1 MHIVVIGGASTYT
14 PELIDGLIGRAADLG
29 LTTVTLV
36 DPDDTRRTVV
46 SAFCRRMVAHHGGQF
61 VIHDTADRRAAL
73 QRVPQYVIT
82 QLRVGGQSARHG
94 DELLGR
100 RHGLVGQETTGVGG
114 FAKALR
120 TIPIMLDI
128 AADMRAF
135 CPDALLVNFTNPAGI
150 ITEALV
156 RHGGV
161 KVIGLCNN
169 AMTAQRGIAKTL
181 AVDPA
186 TVQIEQVGLNHLN
199 WIRRITVG
207 GSDVTADILTQRMD
221 ELRGS
226 DGVHV
231 PAELIG
237 MLQALPSSY
246 LDYFYLTKAI
256 VAQQQ
261 SGIPTRAEVVM
272 DVERRLI
279 ERYADVHLCE
289 KPAELMERGGAYYST
304 AAAALICSHHLGDG
318 ATHVVNVRN
327 DGALPDLPADVV
339 VEVPCVVDR
348 TGAHPLRQ
356 APLAPVMHGLTSQ
369 VKAYEQLTI
378 RAAVEGNEVLA
389 MQALLSNPLGPD
401 ALQVEAVWHDLRRT
415 NASWIDRL
423 YGPGTASP
431 GAVR

>member
-29 LTTVTLV
+29 LTVVTLV
-36 DPDDTRRTVV
+36 DPDTTRRTVV
-46 SAFCRRMVAHHGGQF
+46 SAFCRRMVANHGGQF
-61 VIHDTADRRAAL
+61 VIQDTADRRAAL
-73 QRVPQYVIT
+73 QSGPAYVIT
-82 QLRVGGQSARHG
+82 QLRVGGQHARHG

-100 RHGLVGQETTGVGG
+100 RHGLIGQETTGVGG

-135 CPDALLVNFTNPAGI
+135 CPDALLINFTNPAGI

-169 AMTAQRGIAKTL
+169 AMTAQRGIAKAL
-181 AVDPA
+181 AVDPLD
-186 TVQIEQVGLNHLN
+186 VQIEQVGLNHLN
-199 WIRRITVG
+199 WIRHISVA
-207 GSDVTADILTQRMD
+207 GSDVTTQVLELRMA

-226 DGVHV
+226 GGVHI

-237 MLQALPSSY
+237 MLQALPSGY
-246 LDYFYLTKAI
+246 LDYFYMTKAI
-256 VAQQQ
+256 VAEQQ

-304 AAAALICSHHLGDG
+304 AAAALICSHHLSDG
-318 ATHVVNVRN
+318 AIHVVNVRN
-327 DGALPDLPADVV
+327 EGALPDLPADVV
-339 VEVPCVVDR
+339 VEVPCLIDR
-348 TGAHPLRQ
+348 SGAHPLTQ

-378 RAAVEGNEVLA
+378 RAAIEGDEGLA

-401 ALQVEAVWHDLRRT
+401 VLHVEEVWRDLRRT

-423 YGPGTASP
+423 YATTAS
-431 GAVR
+431 